1 MNDLTEHQTQTL
13 ARGLE
18 EFERAH
24 RRRRFIRA
32 GAPLVVAV
40 AVAVVAG
47 IAAAMLLAPTARIA
61 ALPAYV
67 ELIEDDR
74 ALAEE
79 LSLAYA
85 CERFERN
92 DGRLVVLECA
102 AHENR

>member
-40 AVAVVAG
+40 AVVAG
-47 IAAAMLLAPTARIA
+47 IAAAMLLVPAARIA

-92 DGRLVVLECA
+92 DGRLIVLECA

>member
-32 GAPLVVAV
+32 GAPLVV

-92 DGRLVVLECA
+92 DGRIVVLECA

>member
-40 AVAVVAG
+40 AVVAG
-47 IAAAMLLAPTARIA
+47 IAAAMLLVPAARIA

-92 DGRLVVLECA
+92 DGRLIVLECA
-102 AHENR
+102 AHQNR

>member
-1 MNDLTEHQTQTL
+1 
-13 ARGLE
+13 
-18 EFERAH
+18 
-24 RRRRFIRA
+24 
-32 GAPLVVAV
+32 VV

>member
-32 GAPLVVAV
+32 GAPLVV

>member
-18 EFERAH
+18 EFDRAH
-24 RRRRFIRA
+24 RRRRRFIRA
-32 GAPLVVAV
+32 GATLVVAV
-40 AVAVVAG
+40 VVVAG
-47 IAAAMLLAPTARIA
+47 IAAAMLLVPAARIA

-79 LSLAYA
+79 LSFAYA

-92 DGRLVVLECA
+92 DGRLIVLECA
-102 AHENR
+102 AHQNR

>member
-40 AVAVVAG
+40 AVVAG
-47 IAAAMLLAPTARIA
+47 IAAAMFLAPTARIA

-85 CERFERN
+85 CERLERN
-92 DGRLVVLECA
+92 DGRLIVLEYA
-102 AHENR
+102 AHQNR

>member
-18 EFERAH
+18 EFDRAH

-32 GAPLVVAV
+32 GATLVVAV
-40 AVAVVAG
+40 VVVAG
-47 IAAAMLLAPTARIA
+47 IAAAMLLVPAARIA

-92 DGRLVVLECA
+92 DGRLIVLECA
-102 AHENR
+102 AHQNR

>member
-40 AVAVVAG
+40 AVAAG
-47 IAAAMLLAPTARIA
+47 IAAAMLLAPAARIA
-61 ALPAYV
+61 SLPAYV

-79 LSLAYA
+79 LSFAYA

-92 DGRLVVLECA
+92 DGRLIVLECA
-102 AHENR
+102 AHQNR

>member
-18 EFERAH
+18 EFDRAH

-32 GAPLVVAV
+32 GAPLVV

-92 DGRLVVLECA
+92 DGRLIVLECA
-102 AHENR
+102 AHQNR

>member
-18 EFERAH
+18 EFDRAH
-24 RRRRFIRA
+24 RRRRRFKRA
-32 GAPLVVAV
+32 GATLVV

-47 IAAAMLLAPTARIA
+47 IAAAMFLAPTARIA

-92 DGRLVVLECA
+92 DGRLIVLECA

>member
-32 GAPLVVAV
+32 GAPLVV

-79 LSLAYA
+79 LSFAYA

-92 DGRLVVLECA
+92 DGRLIVLECA

>member
-1 MNDLTEHQTQTL
+1 MNDLNERQTQTL

-40 AVAVVAG
+40 AVVAG
-47 IAAAMLLAPTARIA
+47 IAAAMLLAPAARIA

-92 DGRLVVLECA
+92 DGRLIVLECA
-102 AHENR
+102 AHQNR

>member
-1 MNDLTEHQTQTL
+1 MNDLAEHQTQTL

-32 GAPLVVAV
+32 GAPLVV

-92 DGRLVVLECA
+92 DGRLIVLECA
-102 AHENR
+102 AHQNR